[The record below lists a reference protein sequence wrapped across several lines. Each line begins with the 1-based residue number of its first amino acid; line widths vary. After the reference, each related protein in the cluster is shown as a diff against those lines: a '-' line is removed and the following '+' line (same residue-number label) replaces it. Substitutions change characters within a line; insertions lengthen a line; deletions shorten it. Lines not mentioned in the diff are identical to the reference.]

1 MPDDQAWARTQA
13 RQLAARV
20 KLLVLDVDGVLTDA
34 GLAYDADGRVSQRFD
49 ARDGMGMKLAQSAG
63 IRVAVISG
71 LTHGAAV
78 ARMAELGVDAAHFGH
93 RDKRPVFLEICRSF
107 GLSRFEAAFVG
118 DDWVDASV
126 MRLAGL
132 PMAVADAQPEIK
144 NLALWTSENPG
155 GRGAVREAVRF
166 ILEAQG
172 KLAGLWRNWLGER

>member
-1 MPDDQAWARTQA
+1 MPHSQAWA
-13 RQLAARV
+13 RQLAAKVR
-20 KLLVLDVDGVLTDA
+20 LLVLDVDGVLTDA
-34 GLAYDADGRVSQRFD
+34 GLTYDAGGHVSQRFD
-49 ARDGMGMKLAQSAG
+49 VRDGMGMKLAQSAG
-63 IRVAVISG
+63 IKVAVVSG
-71 LTHGAAV
+71 LAHDATK

-93 RDKRPVFLEICRSF
+93 RDKRPVFLETCRSF
-107 GLSRFEAAFVG
+107 GVSRFEAAFVG

-144 NLALWTSENPG
+144 QLALWISESPG

-172 KLAGLWRNWLGER
+172 KLACLWRKWLGEQ

>member
-1 MPDDQAWARTQA
+1 MEDAQARVQA
-13 RQLAARV
+13 RQMAAAVR
-20 KLLVLDVDGVLTDA
+20 LLVLDVDGVLTDA
-34 GLAYDADGRVSQRFD
+34 GLSYDEGGRVSQRFD

-63 IRVAVISG
+63 IKVAVISG
-71 LTHGAAV
+71 LAHGAAV
-78 ARMAELGVDAAHFGH
+78 ARMAELGVDAAYFGH
-93 RDKRPVFLEICRSF
+93 RDKRPVFLETCQTF
-107 GLSRFEAAFVG
+107 GIRPDQTAFLG

-144 NLALWTSENPG
+144 SLALWISENPG

-172 KLAGLWRNWLGER
+172 KLDGLWRNWLGE